1 MADPQYSE
9 RARKVVHMAMGV
21 FALALRYLTWWQ
33 AAVLAG
39 VALAFNLLVLPR
51 IARQLYRPT
60 DHARRFPAGIIFYPV
75 SILLLILIFP
85 YRLDIV
91 AAAWGILAFG
101 DGMATLAG
109 MAFGRK
115 RIPWNREKSILG
127 SVAFFVCG
135 GVAGAFLAWWCRPGV
150 IPPAFLW
157 FSIGAPFVAALA
169 AAFVE
174 TIPVRLD
181 DNISVPASAALVLWA
196 LSLVNTDLVWST
208 ATGAGGGGM
217 VTVIALNLVIAFA
230 GYLAGTV
237 TRAGAIGGSVIGMV
251 IAATTGWRG
260 WTLLFV
266 TFLAAAVSSRL
277 GLRRK
282 TLLGI
287 AEDRGG
293 RRGVGNAIANTG
305 FAAGAALLSA
315 WTYAHDAAL
324 LAFATALAAG
334 GSDTFAS
341 EIGKAW
347 GRRTYLVSNLRVVP
361 PGTPGAMSLEGT
373 IAGLLAAAGLAAVAI
388 LLGLVGPTALLPVV
402 IGATA
407 GSLCE
412 SLLAVSL
419 EGPGI
424 LNNDWLNFLNT
435 AIAAMTALFVAR
447 LFV

>member
-1 MADPQYSE
+1 MADPHYSE
-9 RARKVVHMAMGV
+9 RARKTVHMAMGA
-21 FALALRYLTWWQ
+21 FALSLRYLTWWQ
-33 AAVLAG
+33 AALLAG
-39 VALAFNLLVLPR
+39 LALAFNLLVLPR

-75 SILLLILIFP
+75 SVLWLILLFP

-101 DGMATLAG
+101 DGMATLVG
-109 MAFGRK
+109 MSFGRT
-115 RIPWNREKSILG
+115 RLPWNREKSIAG

-135 GVAGAFLAWWCRPGV
+135 GLAGALLAWWCRPGV
-150 IPPAFLW
+150 IPPAYVW

-181 DNISVPASAALVLWA
+181 DNVSVPASAAAVLWA
-196 LSLVNTDLVWST
+196 LSLVSGDLVWST
-208 ATGAGGGGM
+208 IKNAG
-217 VTVIALNLVIAFA
+217 VSILIVIVLNLLIAFA

-237 TRAGAIGGSVIGMV
+237 TRAGAVGGSVIGMI

-287 AEDRGG
+287 AEERGG

-315 WTYAHDAAL
+315 LSYAHDAAL
-324 LAFATALAAG
+324 LAFAAALAAG

-347 GRRTYLVSNLRVVP
+347 GRKTYLVSNLRIVP
-361 PGTPGAMSLEGT
+361 PGTSGAMSLEGT
-373 IAGLLAAAGLAAVAI
+373 IAGLLAATGLAGVAI
-388 LLGLVGPTALLPVV
+388 LLGLIGPKALLPVV
-402 IGATA
+402 IGATI

-412 SLLAVSL
+412 SLLAASL

-424 LNNDWLNFLNT
+424 VNNDLLNFLNT
-435 AIAAMTALFVAR
+435 AIAATAAIFVAR

>member
-1 MADPQYSE
+1 MEEPQYSE
-9 RARKVVHMAMGV
+9 RARKVVHMAMGA
-21 FALALRYLTWWQ
+21 FALSLRYLTWWQ
-33 AAVLAG
+33 AALLAG
-39 VALAFNLLVLPR
+39 AALAFNLLVLPR

-60 DHARRFPAGIIFYPV
+60 DHARRFPAGIIFYPLSV
-75 SILLLILIFP
+75 LLLIVLFP

-109 MAFGRK
+109 MAFGRR
-115 RIPWNREKSILG
+115 RIPWNREKSIVG

-135 GVAGAFLAWWCRPGV
+135 GVAGACLGWWCRPGL
-150 IPPAFLW
+150 IPPAYMW

-181 DNISVPASAALVLWA
+181 DNLSVPAAAALVLWA
-196 LSLVNTDLVWST
+196 LSLVSADLVWST
-208 ATGAGGGGM
+208 LKGAGLGILI
-217 VTVIALNLVIAFA
+217 VIVLNLVIAFA

-237 TRAGAIGGSVIGMV
+237 TRAGAVGGGVIGIV

-266 TFLAAAVSSRL
+266 TFLAATVSSRL

-287 AEDRGG
+287 AEERGG

-315 WTYAHDAAL
+315 LTYAHDAAL

-347 GRRTYLVSNLRVVP
+347 GRQTYLVSNLRIVP
-361 PGTPGAMSLEGT
+361 PGTSGAMSVEGT
-373 IAGLLAAAGLAAVAI
+373 VAGLLAAAGLAAVAI
-388 LLGLVGPTALLPVV
+388 LLGLIGPKALLPVV
-402 IGATA
+402 IGATV

-412 SLLAVSL
+412 SLLAASL

-424 LNNDWLNFLNT
+424 LNNDLLNFLNT
-435 AIAAMTALFVAR
+435 AIAATAAIFVAR